1 MSNIMKIQ
9 TYNPSR
15 MINNFK
21 DIRENIDKKYHNI
34 VNIILDELTAKSEY
48 QLVRIKQ
55 TKSILTEKIV
65 TAVRFQKN
73 IVR

>member
-1 MSNIMKIQ
+1 MKIQ

-34 VNIILDELTAKSEY
+34 VKVIMDELTAKSEY

-55 TKSILTEKIV
+55 AKNILTEKI
-65 TAVRFQKN
+65 TTSS
-73 IVR
+73 

>member
-1 MSNIMKIQ
+1 MKIQ

-34 VNIILDELTAKSEY
+34 VNLILDELTAKSEY
-48 QLVRIKQ
+48 QLIRIKQ
-55 TKSILTEKIV
+55 TKSILIEKIV
-65 TAVRFQKN
+65 TALDFRK
-73 IVR
+73 ILLEK